1 MAVSNLRFT
10 RIPPEESTAISRRDA
25 LKGAAGLATIAV
37 SSVTLGQLTGAR
49 AQAPAPTNPYVAQT
63 NTGPSSSTVPAIGAM
78 PSVPGT
84 PYIVPPRYQT

>member
-37 SSVTLGQLTGAR
+37 SS